1 MNLRPTAVFMTLA
14 GIVLV
19 YAAVKNIYPQDVIRK
34 ALGKEPLKGPIYTG
48 QSKGDTKGASFDALP
63 PAQNPGVPVVTV

>member
-1 MNLRPTAVFMTLA
+1 MNLRPTAVFALLG

-34 ALGKEPLKGPIYTG
+34 ALGKSPIKGPIY
-48 QSKGDTKGASFDALP
+48 KGASTTTGSTTQPATLP
-63 PAQNPGVPVVTV
+63 PSTGVPVVTV